1 MKMECSLT
9 PYTKVNLKWFKDLN
23 IRHNIIKLLKENI
36 RKTFSDINHSNGFSG
51 QSPKAIEIKAKVN
64 KWNLIKLTSFYTA
77 KETINKMKRQPMDW
91 ERIFAAM
98 QLTRV

>member
-1 MKMECSLT
+1 MECSLT

-64 KWNLIKLTSFYTA
+64 KWNLIKLINFCTA
-77 KETINKMKRQPMDW
+77 RETINKTKRQPTDW
-91 ERIFAAM
+91 EKIFANDA
-98 QLTRV
+98 TDKA